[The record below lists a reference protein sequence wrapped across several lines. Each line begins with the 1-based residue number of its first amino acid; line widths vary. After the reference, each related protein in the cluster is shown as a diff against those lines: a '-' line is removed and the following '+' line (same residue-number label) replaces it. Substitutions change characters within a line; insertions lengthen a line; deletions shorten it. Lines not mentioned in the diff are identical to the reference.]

1 MKISQ
6 KIKPI
11 TEDNKE
17 PTTETV
23 EIKEEKQE
31 NVEPTNENITPSEEK
46 KPEEEK
52 NEEIKIEPETKEIPI
67 TEVEEQIE
75 TNENKKF
82 LILYKLYV

>member
-11 TEDNKE
+11 TEDNKK

-31 NVEPTNENITPSEEK
+31 NVEPTNENITP
-46 KPEEEK
+46 
-52 NEEIKIEPETKEIPI
+52 
-67 TEVEEQIE
+67 
-75 TNENKKF
+75 
-82 LILYKLYV
+82 